1 MRSATIE
8 NSTSQR
14 YRYHSPLFSMKLRLI
29 YRTAVISLLTGS
41 VVMSYYFKF
50 NLQQIGLT
58 VLCSIFVGFAMH
70 HLFKKIVTGSVHG
83 DYLILTHRL
92 TNKSKV
98 VDIKHL
104 RKVRSARFLWLRGTQ
119 FTYNLDGDVKRVV
132 LLCNSAELTHFTE
145 LVREL
150 RKAA

>member
-1 MRSATIE
+1 MRSAIIE
-8 NSTSQR
+8 HPTSQR
-14 YRYHSPLFSMKLRLI
+14 YRYNSPLFSMKLRLI
-29 YRTAVISLLTGS
+29 YRMSIFLLFTGS
-41 VVMSYYFKF
+41 AAMSYFFKF
-50 NLQQIGLT
+50 NLQGIGLT
-58 VLCSIFVGFAMH
+58 ILSSIIIGFSLYH
-70 HLFKKIVTGSVHG
+70 FCKKIVTGSVNG

-132 LLCNSAELTHFTE
+132 LLCNSAELTHFTK

-150 RKAA
+150 KKAA